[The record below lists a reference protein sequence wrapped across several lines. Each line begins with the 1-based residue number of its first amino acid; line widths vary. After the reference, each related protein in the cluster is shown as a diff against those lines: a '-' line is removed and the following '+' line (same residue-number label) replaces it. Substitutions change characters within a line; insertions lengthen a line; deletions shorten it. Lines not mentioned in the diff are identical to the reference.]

1 MMIHVPFLPA
11 GQEGIQALADSQ
23 VILDIYTSYYKQE

>member
-1 MMIHVPFLPA
+1 MIPVARPPA

-23 VILDIYTSYYKQE
+23 MILDIYTAYYKQE